1 MRCAL
6 TGIPAAL
13 RSLRRSARCC
23 RGFTLIE
30 ALVALALVLAFA
42 ATLGPYM
49 FHARRIVSGVDDRIA
64 AQILLRSLLDSPFER
79 TSAPAPLREGET
91 AGLRWRMSVEP
102 MFIEK
107 LTSPKRGISSPLEQ
121 RKDAA
126 PEHPSW
132 NAFRVIARVSWG
144 SGTSVSAETLRLGR
158 TE

>member
-13 RSLRRSARCC
+13 QLLLKSARSC

-79 TSAPAPLREGET
+79 ASAPAALREGKT
-91 AGLRWRMSVEP
+91 AGLRWRIRAEP

-107 LTSPKRGISSPLEQ
+107 LDPPKRGISSPLEQ

-126 PEHPSW
+126 PEQPSW
-132 NAFRVIARVSWG
+132 SAFRVIASVSWG
-144 SGTSVSAETLRLGR
+144 SGSSVSAETLRLGR